1 MPASRRR
8 ASARVAVALLVTA
21 LFSLAASVAA
31 QAAANPVSITVNVGY
46 MGFVK
51 AQQWMPVTIDVTN
64 KSQDVSGTL
73 EVTTGNNTN
82 GPPIG
87 SVIYQAHVSV
97 PSGATKHLKTYL
109 VEDQAPATVSAR
121 IVQNGQVLA
130 SADAPPGTAATVLIG
145 VLSDQST
152 ALDSFAAVHPG
163 GIAASVAHLSLGDVS
178 DSPILLRAFD
188 FLAIDNFA
196 TDSLTSAQRGALT
209 DYVQNGGALL
219 LGTGASWRKTLAGVS
234 SALLPMS
241 VDATTTLNSVSA
253 IDNLSGVEIATGTVN
268 PGSNAWLAE
277 GARPLLAEKLVG
289 AGIVTLATFDWNQ
302 APVAGSTGADTLL
315 REVLVRT
322 LFSPVAAQGMFF
334 SKGGGFG
341 IGGTGSTAERS
352 NAVAQALASL
362 PALDLPSLL
371 VIGILVLAYV
381 LFVGPINY
389 FVLRAL
395 NHRALAWVTV
405 PLIVIVAS
413 AGAFGAGLFTKGRS
427 VETNQVSIIHLEPGW
442 DHAYVESYMGLV
454 TPTRGDYQ
462 VNLTGSKNLVGP
474 IFNSGGV
481 VGPSPD
487 LIRVGVDNNSVVLPN
502 MTAFVLRGFATEAV
516 VDTPKL
522 VATAKFANGKLTGTV
537 RNGTTVA
544 FTDAVVVAGDSYQL
558 LKALAPSASATFEV
572 TPKVLNVTGGPPA
585 ISTIYGNYYSGPQFH
600 PPTAADREGQEKS
613 SILSLVAASS
623 FSGFNPAI
631 TPMVVAWTRRP
642 YEQISVGGSQP
653 PATALTALALPI
665 AVGEI
670 GAGTVPAGMIVS
682 RYTDMEGDSQP
693 GPPGAVTTSNG
704 TVTYD
709 FAPAIVP
716 GLHLTKAVLDS
727 STQNLYGGPPGTT
740 QGTPQ
745 VSVWDWSK
753 SAWVTLSYTQQGT
766 TALPDAAVNPASS
779 EVRLQIAANGS
790 TSNLGPISLTGT
802 VK

>member
-1 MPASRRR
+1 MPASRPR
-8 ASARVAVALLVTA
+8 ASARVAVALAVTA
-21 LFSLAASVAA
+21 VVSLAASVGA
-31 QAAANPVSITVNVGY
+31 QAATNPVSITVNVGY
-46 MGFVK
+46 KGLVK
-51 AQQWMPVTIDVTN
+51 AQQWMPVTVDITN
-64 KSQDVSGTL
+64 KGQDINGTV

-109 VEDQAPATVSAR
+109 VEDQAPTTVSAR

-130 SADAPPGTAATVLIG
+130 SSDAQSGTAAAVLIG
-145 VLSDQST
+145 VLSDQAT
-152 ALDSFAAVHPG
+152 ALDNFAAVHPDG
-163 GIAASVAHLSLGDVS
+163 LAASVAHLTLEDIS

-188 FLAIDNFA
+188 LLAIDNFA

-234 SALLPMS
+234 STILPIS
-241 VDATTTLNSVSA
+241 VDGTTTLNSASA
-253 IDNLSGVEIATGTVN
+253 IDGLSGVEIATGTVN
-268 PGSNAWLAE
+268 PGSSAWLAE

-289 AGIVTLATFDWNQ
+289 TGIVTLATFDWNQ
-302 APVAGSTGADTLL
+302 APVAGSTAADTLL
-315 REVLVRT
+315 RQVLVRT
-322 LFSPVAAQGMFF
+322 LFSPGAGQGMFF

-341 IGGTGSTAERS
+341 IGGLGSTAERS
-352 NAVAQALASL
+352 NAVGQALTSL

-405 PLIVIVAS
+405 PLIAIVAS
-413 AGAFGAGLFTKGRS
+413 AGAFGTGLFTKGRS
-427 VETNQVSIIHLEPGW
+427 VQTNQVSIIHLEAGW
-442 DHAYVESYMGLV
+442 DHAYVESYMGVV

-462 VNLTGSKNLVGP
+462 VNLTGNKPLVGP
-474 IFNSGGV
+474 IFNNGGI
-481 VGPSPD
+481 VGSSPD

-502 MTAFVLRGFATEAV
+502 MTAFVLRGFATEGV

-522 VATAKFANGKLTGTV
+522 VATARFANGKLTGTV
-537 RNGTTVA
+537 RNDTTMP
-544 FTDAVVVAGDSYQL
+544 FTDAVVLAGDSYQL
-558 LKALAPSASATFEV
+558 LKALPPGASATFEV

-585 ISTIYGNYYSGPQFH
+585 IATIYGNYYNGPQFSA
-600 PPTAADREGQEKS
+600 PTAADLEGQEKS
-613 SILSLVAASS
+613 SILSLVAS
-623 FSGFNPAI
+623 FNGFSPTI
-631 TPMVVAWTRRP
+631 TPMVVAWTKQP
-642 YEQISVGGSQP
+642 YEQISVAGSQP
-653 PATALTALALPI
+653 RATALTAFALPI

-670 GAGTVPAGMIVS
+670 GAGTVQAGMIVS

-693 GPPGAVTTSNG
+693 GMPGAVTTTNG

-709 FAPAIVP
+709 FQPTIVP
-716 GLHLTKAVLDS
+716 GLHLTKAALDS
-727 STQNLYGGPPGTT
+727 STQNQFGGPTGTT
-740 QGTPQ
+740 QGVPQ
-745 VSVWDWSK
+745 VSAWDWSK
-753 SAWVTLSYTQQGT
+753 SAWVTLSYSVQGIT
-766 TALPDAAVNPASS
+766 SLPDSAVNPTSS
-779 EVRLQIAANGS
+779 EVRLQFVANGN
-790 TSNLGPISLTGT
+790 TSMLAPISLTGT